1 MKTYFSFWHHP
12 LQRISADSSEV
23 ENLEKVS
30 TNAYKMYLRSRP
42 VASTESSKRLKDLN
56 LATTTIL
63 PHPMILGGE
72 DEDRKS
78 AQVGGDIG
86 LWEVKF

>member
-1 MKTYFSFWHHP
+1 M
-12 LQRISADSSEV
+12 

-30 TNAYKMYLRSRP
+30 ANAYKMYLKSRP
-42 VASTESSKRLKDLN
+42 VASTESSKRLKELN

-72 DEDRKS
+72 DADKKA
-78 AQVGGDIG
+78 AQVFNCGGEG
-86 LWEVKF
+86 ESNC